1 MSLWKKS
8 ATPDQLNQFAANCLV
23 GHLQIKVTAIDDN
36 SITATMPVASF
47 TQQPLGFL
55 HGGAS
60 VVLAETLGSMAGH
73 LACEEG
79 QICFGVEVNANHMR
93 SVKEGLV
100 TAVAEPLHIGKSMQ
114 VWDIKITDQRDQ
126 LICVSRLTVAVK

>member
-8 ATPDQLNQFAANCLV
+8 ATPEQLNEFAANCLV
-23 GHLQIKVTAIDDN
+23 GHLKIQFTAIGEN

-73 LACEEG
+73 LACDEG
-79 QICFGVEVNANHMR
+79 QTCFGVEVNANHMR
-93 SVKEGLV
+93 SVKDGLV
-100 TAVAEPLHIGKSMQ
+100 TAVAEPLRIGRFIQ
-114 VWDIKITDQRDQ
+114 VWDIKITDQRGE